1 MRCEGDYSNAALCG
15 KQDCAAYNAFMPIAT
30 PHALSATIKA
40 LAREAGFDLAGIARA
55 EASSRPE
62 AYARWIDEGQ
72 QGSMH
77 YLAERIDERVDIT
90 KKFPWAKSIVCVG
103 LAYYQE
109 MPDSPDESAGKIAR
123 YAWGRDYHKVIK
135 GKLRAMER
143 RLREA
148 LGAEGEALVT
158 RSYSDTGPILE
169 REFAARAG
177 LGWVGK
183 NTLLIHPQKG
193 SWFLLGE
200 MVLSVELEPDGPIGD
215 HCGTCRRCIE
225 ACPTEAIT
233 PYQVNGAKCISY
245 LTIEH
250 RGEIEAGFHGPMR
263 EAGYVIGCDICQE
276 VCPFNRRPL
285 QTSEADFAVRMPAPA
300 VGLSEILRWQEAEW
314 DALTRG
320 RAFRRAK
327 VGMWQRNAA
336 IVQGKMP

>member
-1 MRCEGDYSNAALCG
+1 V
-15 KQDCAAYNAFMPIAT
+15 
-30 PHALSATIKA
+30 
-40 LAREAGFDLAGIARA
+40 GIARA
-55 EASSRPE
+55 EASSRPD

-72 QGSMH
+72 HGSMH
-77 YLAERIDERVDIT
+77 YLAERIDEHVDIT
-90 KKFPWAKSIVCVG
+90 RKFPWAKSVVCVA
-103 LAYYQE
+103 LAYYQDA
-109 MPDSPDESAGKIAR
+109 PDTASQDEASGKIAR
-123 YAWGRDYHKVIK
+123 YAWGRDYHKVID

-143 RLREA
+143 RLREMLDPA
-148 LGAEGEALVT
+148 AEPLIA

-183 NTLLIHPQKG
+183 NTLLIHPHKG

-200 MVLSVELEPDGPIGD
+200 MVLSLELEPDSPISD
-215 HCGTCRRCIE
+215 HCGTCRRCID
-225 ACPTEAIT
+225 ACPTDAIT

-250 RGEIEAGFHGPMR
+250 RGQIDAPFHEPMR

-285 QTSEADFAVRMPAPA
+285 QTTEPDFAARAPAPA
-300 VGLSEILRWQEAEW
+300 VGLSEILQWQEAEW
-314 DALTRG
+314 DVLTRG

-327 VGMWQRNAA
+327 PAMWQRNAA
-336 IVQGKMP
+336 ILRGETP